1 MCPQINSLHNLPS
14 IQYITDTEGN
24 KVSVVLPI
32 QQFES
37 LMEALENAEDV
48 MLYDAAK
55 SQFEDESFLT
65 LDEYLIER
73 NLRNG

>member
-1 MCPQINSLHNLPS
+1 
-14 IQYITDTEGN
+14 
-24 KVSVVLPI
+24 
-32 QQFES
+32 
-37 LMEALENAEDV
+37 MEALENADDV

-55 SQFEDESFLT
+55 SQIEDESFLT